1 MNSGPLISAILCTCN
16 RAPLLARALGALSAQ
31 TLGPER
37 FEVVLIDDGS
47 SDETAEIAERFAP
60 LMNLRYVRQPNSGL
74 AAAKNHGICLSQAP
88 IVVFL
93 DDDDV
98 LDSRALEQHL
108 RSHRQDPRIETAIL
122 GYTGMGYEQSKSPLM
137 RYVMEVGCQLFYYRP
152 LTDGQELDFT
162 YFWGGRS
169 SCKRVLLLE
178 HGLFDPV
185 FRFGAEDIEL
195 AFRLRSV
202 GLRVRYN
209 AQAISTMIR
218 TLTVDGF
225 ARRCELQG
233 RSNWV
238 FHQRHPN
245 KLVRAWTQIDG
256 AEAEWTRIAPH
267 YPRLLDGARKLD
279 QLANAGIEQGLD
291 CTPLMTKLLHRAYAA
306 LFRASRIKG
315 TVERMRE
322 NGTVA
327 SSLTS
332 G

>member
-1 MNSGPLISAILCTCN
+1 MNQAPLVSAVLCTYN
-16 RAPLLARALGALSAQ
+16 RAPLLAQALSALTTQ
-31 TLGPER
+31 TLGTER

-47 SDETAEIAERFAP
+47 SDKTARIASDFESQ
-60 LMNLRYVRQPNSGL
+60 LNLRYAHQPNSGL
-74 AAAKNHGICLSQAP
+74 ATAKNHGICLSRAP
-88 IVVFL
+88 IVIFL

-98 LDSRALEQHL
+98 LDRRALEQHWQ
-108 RSHRQDPRIETAIL
+108 SHQQDPRLETAIL
-122 GYTGMGYEQSKSPLM
+122 GYTGLGDEPARSPLM
-137 RYVMEVGCQLFYYRP
+137 RYVMEVGCQLFYYPP
-152 LTDGQELDFT
+152 LKHGQELDFT

-169 SCKRVLLLE
+169 SCKRELLLK

-195 AFRLRSV
+195 AYRLRNA

-218 TLTVDGF
+218 TLSVDGF

-238 FHQRHPN
+238 FYQRHPT
-245 KLVRAWTQIDG
+245 KLVQAWTQIEG
-256 AEAEWTRIAPH
+256 VAEEWAQVEAY
-267 YPRLLDGARKLD
+267 YPRLLQSAIKLD
-279 QLANAGIEQGLD
+279 QLANARIEHDLTCD
-291 CTPLMTKLLHRAYAA
+291 PLLTQLLHRAYAA

-322 NGTVA
+322 TE
-327 SSLTS
+327 
-332 G
+332 